1 MKLSQTRNKNYFILQ
16 FYTSIIFYSDS
27 ADWIGKTTIKFKT
40 VKHCGPSKPH
50 AKESFLKKIKSC
62 TLKSTKE
69 KGSLLTER
77 ER

>member
-40 VKHCGPSKPH
+40 VKHCAPSKPH
-50 AKESFLKKIKSC
+50 AKESF
-62 TLKSTKE
+62 
-69 KGSLLTER
+69 
-77 ER
+77 

>member
-69 KGSLLTER
+69 KGVLLTER

>member
-1 MKLSQTRNKNYFILQ
+1 MKLRQTRNKNYFILQ

-27 ADWIGKTTIKFKT
+27 ADWIGKTTIKT
-40 VKHCGPSKPH
+40 AKHCAPSEPH
-50 AKESFLKKIKSC
+50 ARASFLKKIKSC

-69 KGSLLTER
+69 KGVLLTER

>member
-1 MKLSQTRNKNYFILQ
+1 MKLRQTRNKNYFILQ

-27 ADWIGKTTIKFKT
+27 ADWIGKTTIKT
-40 VKHCGPSKPH
+40 AKHCAPSKPH

-69 KGSLLTER
+69 KGVLLTER